1 MWDAHLRTIAPKKYQ
16 SAGQAA
22 RLMGAYTPG
31 DAPTKR
37 QELVVMGMRTV
48 DATMA
53 HAVSSYEGSV
63 RLLTFQGGDPLPWS
77 AMVLARTAFEA
88 SLRVLWILELG
99 ASEDLILSR
108 IGATIL
114 EGLEEHR
121 KMHEVLPDELEG
133 KERALRE
140 QREAH
145 QFFEDTLSECGLSV
159 SGDGKRGFV
168 ETPDS
173 AKAAFPFNV
182 VDASTR
188 WWDPVGVHTYRWLCS
203 FTHAAYVPPL
213 SSPVQVAAIDEAN
226 AYVVLKL
233 ITDSL
238 WKAMDAH
245 SSWIGMPN
253 SLVKRRLERVD
264 VLLESRI
271 PRHQK
276 IERPPT
282 EVEGI
287 FLKIAATLEDTGL
300 VSKRTVN
307 RFVKHYVRRLGE
319 PPDPG

>member
-1 MWDAHLRTIAPKKYQ
+1 
-16 SAGQAA
+16 
-22 RLMGAYTPG
+22 
-31 DAPTKR
+31 
-37 QELVVMGMRTV
+37 MGMRTV

-88 SLRVLWILELG
+88 SLRVLWILEDG
-99 ASEDLILSR
+99 ISEDVILAR
-108 IGATIL
+108 IGATIF

-121 KMHEVLPDELEG
+121 KMHEVLPDEFDE
-133 KERALRE
+133 KARALRE

-145 QFFEDTLSECGLSV
+145 QFFQDALAECGLSL

-168 ETPDS
+168 ETRDGV
-173 AKAAFPFNV
+173 KAAFPLNI
-182 VDASTR
+182 VDASKR

-203 FTHAAYVPPL
+203 FTHAAFVPPL
-213 SSPVQVAAIDEAN
+213 SSPVNVAAIDEAN

-245 SSWIGMPN
+245 SRWIGMPN
-253 SLVKRRLERVD
+253 SLVKRRLDRVD
-264 VLLESRI
+264 ALLESRI
-271 PRHQK
+271 PRAQK

-300 VSKRTVN
+300 VSKRAIN
-307 RFVKHYVRRLGE
+307 RFVKHYVRRLGK
-319 PPDPG
+319 PPEQE